1 MPSGAASSTIS
12 LMFLQPRFFISA
24 MAASA
29 LPPVASM
36 GSTIMMSR
44 SAMSLGIL
52 QK

>member
-1 MPSGAASSTIS
+1 M
-12 LMFLQPRFFISA
+12 QPRFFISE

-36 GSTIMMSR
+36 GSTIMTSR
-44 SAMSLGIL
+44 SAMSLGSL